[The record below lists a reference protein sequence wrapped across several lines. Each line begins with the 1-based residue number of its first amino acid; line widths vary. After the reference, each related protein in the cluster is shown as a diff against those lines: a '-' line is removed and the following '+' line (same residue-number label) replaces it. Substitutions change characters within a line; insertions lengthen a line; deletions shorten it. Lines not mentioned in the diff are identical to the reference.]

1 MLTSM
6 RDLRVRLRDDD
17 EGFTLVELLV
27 SLVVASVILSGVA
40 YGVAQSLWSSRDSK
54 DREVAA
60 NLAAGAIDQARA
72 TTDYVGLTGG
82 TSTQTVNGETFTI
95 LRTVTSYSSL
105 GTASPCDGTAGSFIK
120 YKKIGIRVTWP
131 RMKLGTSSVRAE
143 TLLAPGASSFDPT
156 KGNIGA
162 KVLNALGQPVEGI
175 AVQVTGAA
183 TNRTNY
189 TDDQGCAFFE
199 GLTPGTFTVA
209 ASASGYVTS
218 AGIFAPS
225 QPASVATGATTPIV
239 FDYDKVGTLSAALGD
254 SSYPAPSNVPLAIGQ
269 TALLPDGT
277 VSYAGTGTPRS
288 LTNLFPFA
296 SGYTMW
302 AGSCLDADPQGAGG
316 SGPFY
321 PSATRGAAVMAD
333 TTGSPTTVPIA
344 MAKLRIA
351 VIENSSGN
359 GIGGATVVATHA
371 GTAFCDFPGESF
383 TLPATGGGGDLR
395 VSMPWGMWSFTVPGR
410 TLVAPVTPTFSP
422 TTSEIYVEVR
432 VA

>member
-6 RDLRVRLRDDD
+6 RDQRVRLRDDD

-72 TTDYVGLTGG
+72 TTDYVALTGSS
-82 TSTQTVNGETFTI
+82 TTQTVNGETFTI

-131 RMKLGTSSVRAE
+131 RMKRGTSSVRAE

-175 AVQVTGAA
+175 SVTVTGTA
-183 TNRTNY
+183 TARTNF

-199 GLTPGTFTVA
+199 GLTPGTFTVV

-218 AGIFAPS
+218 AGVFAPS

-239 FDYDKVGTLSAALGD
+239 FDYDKVGTLSAAFGD
-254 SSYPAPSNVPLAIGQ
+254 SNYPAPVNVPLTIFQ
-269 TALLPDGT
+269 TALLPDGS
-277 VSYAGTGTPRS
+277 VAYAGTGTPRS

-296 SGYTMW
+296 SGYNMW
-302 AGSCLDADPQGAGG
+302 AGSCLDADPQGTGG
-316 SGPFY
+316 SGPYY

-333 TTGSPTTVPIA
+333 TTGSPTTVNIA
-344 MAKLRIA
+344 MAKVRVA
-351 VIENSSGN
+351 VIENSTGSGVS
-359 GIGGATVVATHA
+359 GATVVATHA
-371 GTAFCDFPGESF
+371 GSAFCDFPGENFS
-383 TLPATGGGGDLR
+383 LPATGGGGDVRASL
-395 VSMPWGMWSFTVPGR
+395 PWGTWDFTVPGR
-410 TLVAPVTPTFSP
+410 TLIAPVTPTLSP